1 MCIDVCNRLT
11 GEQEE
16 RRASIWEQFSISAW
30 NLWSRTSDSNSG
42 SLEEGS
48 SFEKWDNWSLSPF
61 AEEPSTI
68 AFFWF
73 LLSLR
78 RAFGSF
84 PWNISRIFLPCS
96 ALFIFFFFFCLL
108 QWTAPAL
115 PSSWVLSPLAVP
127 LVASAAPWLM
137 WPVSDGKTSR
147 AHPFFILK
155 HSFSQQPLHSASLGW
170 QPRANSVSVIYPSY
184 PYKKRET
191 LTPHFPETFK
201 AVSHILKLLA
211 FPPFPCSIRARYSI
225 CILN

>member
-1 MCIDVCNRLT
+1 MGQLITITFCRGTFHYSVLL
-11 GEQEE
+11 
-16 RRASIWEQFSISAW
+16 ISAVSKKG
-30 NLWSRTSDSNSG
+30 LW
-42 SLEEGS
+42 L
-48 SFEKWDNWSLSPF
+48 
-61 AEEPSTI
+61 
-68 AFFWF
+68 
-73 LLSLR
+73 
-78 RAFGSF
+78 F
-84 PWNISRIFLPCS
+84 PMKHFPYIF
-96 ALFIFFFFFCLL
+96 ALFSTFYLFFFFCLL

-211 FPPFPCSIRARYSI
+211 FPPLPCSIRARYSI
-225 CILN
+225 CILK